1 MNETFRCVS
10 ARRGTLAGKLARHW
24 CGTHSPLLFFAALL
38 ALLFASASAWGQ
50 KDTGNIV
57 GVVRD
62 SGGGVVPGA
71 KITVRDVERGSQFQ
85 TTTNG
90 NGEYVAGPLKVG
102 RYTITVEKTDFK
114 TAVAGPVQLDV
125 QGRVEADVRLE
136 IGQVSQKIEVNVQN
150 PLLETETSTMGQV
163 MDKTRIETLPLNGRN
178 FAQLAQL
185 GVGVVPSE
193 PGSRVSGTFGFSVDG
208 ARALQNNFLLDGID
222 NNSNLGDVLNE
233 SSYVIQPPIDAIE
246 EFKVQTNDYSAEFGR
261 GNGAILNA
269 VIKSGTNDFHGD
281 VFEYFRNDALDAT
294 PAVITSGIAKPA
306 YKQNQFGGTLGGP
319 IQKDKTFFF
328 GDYEGFRLRQGLAQT
343 ATVPDQNMVNGDFS
357 ELLQTGVSAPQVDMN
372 GNTLPNTVAV
382 DCSGH
387 PTYMGEIFNAR
398 LTQVSGLN
406 PNGFCGVPI
415 GVDGSGNPTNIFPT
429 GSTDPLASRLAA
441 LIPPPNSSSAGFNY
455 IAVPVR
461 SETRNN
467 FDVRVDH
474 TFSSKDSLFG
484 RFSYED
490 QPSFIPSPFQ
500 NVLDG
505 GGFFDGLEDFSYRS
519 FALSETHMLDS
530 THVNEFRFGYNRI
543 NAHRYQNN
551 FDENVSAQ
559 LEFPGVPYEPGT
571 FNGGLPAL
579 TFSDGSAPQLGSSG
593 FLPSIEKQNSYVFT
607 DNFTWVK
614 GRHSL
619 KFGTEIR
626 YEQFTIFQ
634 PSASRG
640 TADFSAG
647 FTDNPA
653 SPGTGGYGFASFLLG
668 ISDGGSIVNLHNV
681 DYRRQ
686 IYAGFVQDDFKQSA
700 RLTLNLGLR
709 YELYTTVKAAN
720 NEQANFDFTCGCL
733 IVPKGQTAQLTPT
746 LASQLPIERNGSPG
760 LVSPDLHNFAPR
772 IGLAYR
778 ITDKLVL
785 RTSYGIFYGGQ
796 ENGPYSNPSPGFNP
810 PFFVTQSFNMPCLTN
825 SANPNPGQVDCSIP
839 MFNSLQQGFPANSL
853 IDPNTPLLFSISPQI
868 TTPFMQQWFLG
879 FQYELPANTVAEISY
894 VGSHGAN
901 LFGLFNGNQAVP
913 TTDPNAPT
921 APRRPD
927 PNIDAGIDTLRSNLF
942 SNYTGLQLRL
952 EKRFSHGLQFEAAYT
967 YSHALDDASDAS
979 LGSQNQGDFR
989 LQTAPF
995 LEYGNADFD
1004 VRHRFVLNFVYD
1016 LPFGKDQRFGS
1027 NLSGIANQIVGNWQV
1042 TGIVSAQ
1049 TGNWFTPTDDLV
1061 NISNS
1066 DCGGAV
1072 FNCARP
1078 NVVANPNAAPCVP
1091 GTLFN
1096 TCAFVANTVLGT
1108 FGDAGRNIIRGPGL
1122 QNWDVSF
1129 IKQFPVHEQMHFE
1142 FRAELFNI
1150 WNHPNLTFADE
1161 TTTNEN
1167 FSIERGA
1174 SQFGFPT
1181 ASRPP
1186 RLVQFALKFYF

>member
-1 MNETFRCVS
+1 MNKFI
-10 ARRGTLAGKLARHW
+10 RGFLLSGANPENFLARPAKHAIA
-24 CGTHSPLLFFAALL
+24 GMRAAAILV
-38 ALLFASASAWGQ
+38 ALILSSGSAWAQ
-50 KDTGNIV
+50 KDTGVIA
-57 GVVRD
+57 G
-62 SGGGVVPGA
+62 
-71 KITVRDVERGSQFQ
+71 TVRDASGAVVAGAKVRVKDVDHGTEFD
-85 TTTNG
+85 TKTEA

-102 RYTITVEKTDFK
+102 RYTITVEKGNFK
-114 TAVAGPVQLDV
+114 TAIAGPVQLDV
-125 QGRVEADVRLE
+125 QGRIEADVKLE
-136 IGQVSQKIEVNVQN
+136 IGEVSQKVEVTVQN

-193 PGSRVSGTFGFSVDG
+193 PGSRITGNFGFSVDG
-208 ARALQNNFLLDGID
+208 ARSLQNNFLLDGID
-222 NNSNLGDVLNE
+222 NNSNLGDLLNE

-269 VIKSGTNDFHGD
+269 VIKSGSNSFHGD
-281 VFEYFRNDALDAT
+281 VFEYFRNDALDAS
-294 PAVITSGIAKPA
+294 PFFIVSQKPE
-306 YKQNQFGGTLGGP
+306 YKQNQFGATFGGP

-328 GDYEGFRLRQGLAQT
+328 VDYEGFRLRQGLPQT
-343 ATVPDQNMVNGDFS
+343 AEVPDQSMVNGDFS
-357 ELLQTGVSAPQVDMN
+357 ELLQTGVTAPQVDMN
-372 GNTLPNTVAV
+372 GNTLSTVAV
-382 DCSGH
+382 DCSGR
-387 PTYMGEIFNAR
+387 PTYVGEIFNAR

-415 GVDGSGNPTNIFPT
+415 GIDGSGNPTNIFPT
-429 GSTDPLASRLAA
+429 GSVDPLAARLAA
-441 LIPPPNSSSAGFNY
+441 LIPSPNSDNPAFNY

-474 TFSSKDSLFG
+474 TFSNKDSIFG
-484 RFSYED
+484 RFSYEN
-490 QPSFIPSPFQ
+490 QPSYIPSPFQ

-505 GGFFDGLEDFSYRS
+505 GGFFDGHEEFSYRS
-519 FALSETHMLDS
+519 IALSETHVLDS

-551 FDENVSAQ
+551 FDQNVSAN
-559 LEFPGVPYEPGT
+559 LDYPGVPYEPGT

-579 TFSDGSAPQLGSSG
+579 TFSDGSAPELGSSG

-640 TADFSAG
+640 TADFSSG

-653 SPGTGGYGFASFLLG
+653 SPGSGGYGFASFLLG

-686 IYAGFVQDDFKQSA
+686 IYAGFVQDDFKKSE

-709 YELYTTVKAAN
+709 YEVYTTVKAAGN
-720 NEQANFDFTCGCL
+720 QQANFDFGCGCL
-733 IVPKGQTAQLTPT
+733 IVPKGQNAQLTPT
-746 LASQLPIERNGSPG
+746 LASQISIDRTGSPG

-772 IGLAYR
+772 VGLAYK
-778 ITDKLVL
+778 ISDKLVL
-785 RTSYGIFYGGQ
+785 RSSYGIFYGGQ

-810 PFFVTQSFNMPCLTN
+810 PFFVTQGFNQPCFAN

-839 MFNSLQQGFPANSL
+839 MFNSLQQGFPANAL
-853 IDPNTPLLFSISPQI
+853 VDPNTPLLFSISPHI

-879 FQYELPANTVAEISY
+879 FQYELPANTLAEISY
-894 VGSHGAN
+894 VGSHGAD
-901 LFGLFNGNQAVP
+901 LFGMYNGNQAVP
-913 TTDPNAPT
+913 TPDPNSPT
-921 APRRPD
+921 AGRRPD
-927 PNIDAGIDTLRSNLF
+927 PNIDGGLNTLRSNLF

-967 YSHALDDASDAS
+967 YSHALDDASSAS

-989 LQTAPF
+989 LQTAPY

-1004 VRHRFVLNFVYD
+1004 VRHRFVFNFVYD
-1016 LPFGKDQRFGS
+1016 LPFGKDQRFAS

-1042 TGIVSAQ
+1042 TGIISAQ

-1061 NISNS
+1061 NIANS

-1078 NVVANPNAAPCVP
+1078 DVVGNPNAAPCVP

-1096 TCAFVANTVLGT
+1096 TCAFVANTVPGT

-1122 QNWDVSF
+1122 QNWDLSF
-1129 IKQFPVHEQMHFE
+1129 IKQFPIRDQMHFE

-1150 WNHPNLTFADE
+1150 WNHPNLTFADP

-1167 FSIERGA
+1167 FSTERGT

-1181 ASRPP
+1181 ASLAP